1 MNTPYPLK
9 IHNFVQLMST
19 DYIFYVAFGGAIGSI
34 LRALISFLL
43 PFQLS
48 SFSWGTFLVNM
59 IGCFLIG
66 WLWVKL
72 ENPALKAFLV
82 TGLLG
87 GLTTFS
93 GLGLELFRYFNEKSY
108 FLFATY
114 ALVSVFIGIFLV
126 WFGQK
131 LAA

>member
-1 MNTPYPLK
+1 MK
-9 IHNFVQLMST
+9 FHNFVILMT
-19 DYIFYVAFGGAIGSI
+19 TEYILYIALGGATGTL
-34 LRALISFLL
+34 LRAFVSTLL

-48 SFSWGTFLVNM
+48 SFSWGTFIVNM

-66 WLWVKL
+66 WFWVKL
-72 ENPALKAFLV
+72 ENPAWKAFLV

-108 FLFATY
+108 FLLATY
-114 ALVSVFIGIFLV
+114 ALVSVFVGIFLV

-131 LAA
+131 LAS

>member
-1 MNTPYPLK
+1 MT
-9 IHNFVQLMST
+9 T
-19 DYIFYVAFGGAIGSI
+19 EYILYIGLGGAAGSL
-34 LRALISFLL
+34 LRAFVSTVL

-48 SFSWGTFLVNM
+48 SFSWGTFIVNM
-59 IGCFLIG
+59 VGCFLIG
-66 WLWVKL
+66 WFWVKL
-72 ENPALKAFLV
+72 ENPAWKAFLV

-108 FLFATY
+108 FLLATY
-114 ALVSVFIGIFLV
+114 ALVSVFVGIFLV

-131 LAA
+131 LAS